1 MTEPRVEVQPD
12 ADTLATAVA
21 GELLS
26 RLADLQAAGAVPQI
40 GLTGGTIAEAVHRE
54 LARLSPDT
62 EVDWT
67 RVVVWFG
74 DERFVPADSTPT
86 ATPARPG
93 PRSST
98 PSVPPRCTRC
108 RSSDEVPDAEAAASA
123 YGDSMREHGA
133 GSFDVLML
141 GIGPDGHIASLFPGH
156 PALAV
161 DDRIAVAVHDS
172 PKPPPD
178 RVSLTVPALR
188 RAEQVWF
195 LASGD
200 GKAEAVAAAL
210 ADGPVDEIPARAVRG
225 VTETTW
231 FLDREAASQALT
243 RRRVGATCRF
253 RRRESARHVASGSAS
268 RRVDDAPTRRVPG
281 PAALRGR

>member
-1 MTEPRVEVQPD
+1 MSEAPVSEPRVEVQPD
-12 ADTLATAVA
+12 ADSLATAVA

-26 RLADLQAAGAVPQI
+26 RLADLQAAGGVPQI
-40 GLTGGTIAEAVHRE
+40 GLTGGSIAEAVHRE
-54 LARLSPDT
+54 LARLSPET

-74 DERFVPADSTPT
+74 DERFVPAGSPDRNAGQARAAFLDAVG
-86 ATPARPG
+86 AT
-93 PRSST
+93 
-98 PSVPPRCTRC
+98 SVFEVP
-108 RSSDEVPDAEAAASA
+108 SSDEVDDAEAAAEA
-123 YGDSMREHGA
+123 YSGTMREHGT

-141 GIGPDGHIASLFPGH
+141 GIGPDGHIASLFPSR
-156 PALAV
+156 PELAV

-200 GKAEAVAAAL
+200 AKAEAVAAAMT
-210 ADGPVDEIPARAVRG
+210 DGPVDEIPARAVQG

-231 FLDREAASQALT
+231 FLDREAASRL
-243 RRRVGATCRF
+243 
-253 RRRESARHVASGSAS
+253 
-268 RRVDDAPTRRVPG
+268 
-281 PAALRGR
+281 